1 MRATTLAYL
10 LTLILVLSV
19 APGEAAKPDP
29 GLWWEVQL
37 AKDGN
42 HVEIT
47 VSTAELAGD
56 RSLTKATCQVAFFG
70 RRGLLGTQLYA
81 FPVPQEAGVEKTE
94 TFSHVYG
101 DKVVSVNGPEM
112 KYTLTV
118 AGSDAGTDSEE
129 SGSIPARNNP

>member
-1 MRATTLAYL
+1 MRATTLPFL
-10 LTLILVLSV
+10 LTLILALSV
-19 APGEAAKPDP
+19 APGEAAKSTP

-37 AKDGN
+37 TSDGS

-47 VSTAELAGD
+47 VSTEELATD
-56 RSLTKATCQVAFFG
+56 RSLTKATCQVAFLG
-70 RRGLLGTQLYA
+70 RKGLLGTQLYA
-81 FPVPQEAGVEKTE
+81 LPVPQEAGVEKTE

-101 DKVVSVNGPEM
+101 DKVMAVNGPEM

-118 AGSDAGTDSEE
+118 AGADAGAESEE

>member
-1 MRATTLAYL
+1 MRATTLPYL
-10 LTLILVLSV
+10 LTLILLLSV
-19 APGEAAKPDP
+19 APGEAAKRDP

-37 AKDGN
+37 TSDGS

-47 VSTAELAGD
+47 VSTEGLASD
-56 RSLTKATCQVAFFG
+56 RSLTKATCQVAFLG
-70 RRGLLGTQLYA
+70 RKGLLGTQLYA

-101 DKVVSVNGPEM
+101 DQVVSVNGSEM

-118 AGSDAGTDSEE
+118 AAADAGTGSEQ